1 MALAVPHAFGRRDR
15 PDPTDPAVWRPE
27 QIHGTDVV
35 VLLENGRP
43 PEGPVPADAVVSRL
57 VDRPVG
63 VVTADCVPVLVA
75 DSAGETVAAIHAGWR
90 GLAAGVIETALTAF
104 WRVASSE
111 SASASIGPYIGR
123 CCYEVDAPVLEAL
136 EVRFGDALP
145 AASEMTRPGHARVDL
160 GHLAAA
166 ALTRSGV
173 SAAGLT
179 RVPDGCTRC
188 RADRY
193 HSYRRDGPSAGRMT
207 HWVKPRRGVLDT
219 RQASP

>member
-1 MALAVPHAFGRRDR
+1 MVLAVPHAFGRRDR
-15 PDPTDPAVWRPE
+15 PGPTGPPVWRPE

-35 VLLENGRP
+35 VLLERGRVP
-43 PEGPVPADAVVSRL
+43 DGPVPADAVVSRRL
-57 VDRPVG
+57 DRPVG

-111 SASASIGPYIGR
+111 GAAASIGPHIGR

-136 EVRFGDALP
+136 EARFEDALP
-145 AASEMTRPGHARVDL
+145 DASEMTRPGHARIDL
-160 GHLAAA
+160 GHLAAT

-173 SAAGLT
+173 SAEDLT
-179 RVPDGCTRC
+179 SVPDGCTRC
-188 RADRY
+188 HADRY
-193 HSYRRDGPSAGRMT
+193 HSYRRDGSGAGRMT
-207 HWVKPRRGVLDT
+207 HWVKPRRGG
-219 RQASP
+219 A